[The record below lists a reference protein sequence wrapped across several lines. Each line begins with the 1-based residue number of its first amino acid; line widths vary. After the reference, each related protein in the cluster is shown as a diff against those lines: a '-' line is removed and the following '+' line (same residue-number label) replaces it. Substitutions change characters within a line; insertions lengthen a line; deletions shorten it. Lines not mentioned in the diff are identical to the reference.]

1 MKDFMRFYIMMSEP
15 QLMKQLIVDFINIV
29 AKWFFAGFTQV
40 TSTKTD
46 AKERS
51 EIYKVSPYLCLA

>member
-29 AKWFFAGFTQV
+29 VKWFFAGFTQV
-40 TSTKTD
+40 TS
-46 AKERS
+46 S
-51 EIYKVSPYLCLA
+51 LALR